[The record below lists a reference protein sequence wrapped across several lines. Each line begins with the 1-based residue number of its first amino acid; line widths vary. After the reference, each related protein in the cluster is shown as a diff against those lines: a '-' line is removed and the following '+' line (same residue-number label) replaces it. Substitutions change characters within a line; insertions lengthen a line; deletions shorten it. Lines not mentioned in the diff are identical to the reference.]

1 MFHGM
6 LFYVQV
12 VKFLQ
17 NLILFLQVL
26 AEFNLLPSKIIAD
39 IVIKK
44 KKKMKYKWIQ
54 DHVYKWI
61 QSLQGTPYIPH

>member
-1 MFHGM
+1 MFHCM

-12 VKFLQ
+12 SKFLQ

-44 KKKMKYKWIQ
+44 KNEI
-54 DHVYKWI
+54 
-61 QSLQGTPYIPH
+61 